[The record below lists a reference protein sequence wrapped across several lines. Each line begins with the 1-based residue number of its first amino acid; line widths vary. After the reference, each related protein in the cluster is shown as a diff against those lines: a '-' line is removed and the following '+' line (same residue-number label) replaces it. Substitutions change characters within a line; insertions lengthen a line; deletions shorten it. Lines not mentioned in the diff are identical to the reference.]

1 MKLLTV
7 LLLTAL
13 VVQLTA
19 QHEFHH
25 PRSASMGVITAV
37 QEQEYALFA
46 NPAGI
51 ANLERWNLGT
61 FYQQAFG
68 LSELTSLA
76 IGLTIPGRIPL
87 GLTFQQFGR
96 GHLKDQRIGLAMA
109 HNFGPIRLGLA
120 SYYRSLSIPGY
131 ARDQAMTWDFGILI
145 PLSAK
150 FHIGF
155 LLQNLSRTQVFQSEQ
170 LITSI
175 RFGARYLFHQHLM
188 IAMEIGQTLGYDW
201 NSKAGLE
208 YVIKGKIPVRSGINL
223 LHKTAYMGMGF
234 LHRNWTIDYGLD
246 LHIYL
251 GTSHRA
257 ALFLRWN

>member
-7 LLLTAL
+7 FLLIAL

-25 PRSASMGVITAV
+25 PRSASMGVITTV
-37 QEQEYALFA
+37 QEEEYALFA

-61 FYQQAFG
+61 FYHQAFG

-109 HNFGPIRLGLA
+109 HDFGPISLGLA
-120 SYYRSLSIPGY
+120 SYYRLLSIPGY
-131 ARDQAMTWDFGILI
+131 ARDQAMTWDFGILV
-145 PLSAK
+145 PLSPK
-150 FHIGF
+150 FHMGF
-155 LLQNLSRTQVFQSEQ
+155 LLQNLSRTKIFQSEK
-170 LITSI
+170 LITAI
-175 RFGARYLFHQHLM
+175 RFGARYLFHQYLM
-188 IAMEIGQTLGYDW
+188 IAIEISHTLGYDW
-201 NSKAGLE
+201 SSKAGLE

-223 LHKTAYMGMGF
+223 LRKTAHAGIGF
-234 LHRNWTIDYGLD
+234 LQGNWTIDYGLD
-246 LHIYL
+246 LHIHL

-257 ALFLRWN
+257 ALYIRWN